1 MKYKITIDG
10 KEYAVQVKSI
20 VGDSAQVEVNGKPY
34 NVSVE
39 SDRPAAA
46 AAPARKA
53 AAAPAAQK
61 PAPAEAV
68 VADGAK
74 AVTAPLPG
82 VIIQVLAAPGQSVHR
97 GQKIAVLEAMK
108 MENDILAPA
117 DGQLQSIA
125 VHQGDS
131 VLEGALIAT
140 IA

>member
-46 AAPARKA
+46 AVPARKVT
-53 AAAPAAQK
+53 AAPAAQK
-61 PAPAEAV
+61 PAPAAAV
-68 VADGAK
+68 VTGGAK

-82 VIIQVLAAPGQSVHR
+82 VIIQVLAAPGQSVQR

>member
-1 MKYKITIDG
+1 MKYKITIEG
-10 KEYAVQVKSI
+10 KDYSVQVKSI
-20 VGDSAQVEVNGKPY
+20 VGDNAQVEVNGKPY
-34 NVSVE
+34 SVSLE
-39 SDRPAAA
+39 HDGK
-46 AAPARKA
+46 AAPVRQAVN
-53 AAAPAAQK
+53 AAPVAAD
-61 PAPAEAV
+61 APAQRAQ
-68 VADGAK
+68 APMGAGK

-82 VIIQVLAAPGQSVHR
+82 VIIQVLATPGQNVQR

-117 DGQLQSIA
+117 DGQLQTIA

>member
-1 MKYKITIDG
+1 MKYKITIEG

-20 VGDSAQVEVNGKPY
+20 VGDNAQVEVNGKPY
-34 NVSVE
+34 SVSLE
-39 SDRPAAA
+39 HGGK
-46 AAPARKA
+46 AAPVRQAVN
-53 AAAPAAQK
+53 AAPVAAD
-61 PAPAEAV
+61 APAQRVQAPV
-68 VADGAK
+68 GDGK
-74 AVTAPLPG
+74 SVTAPLPG
-82 VIIQVLAAPGQSVHR
+82 VIIQVLATPGQSVQR